1 MLPAPRLDNSFPI
14 MNRPSLHLGRLLAA
28 SSLAAVFAFSLA
40 VAGEPTANDGFI
52 RLSSNENAFGFT
64 PKASAA
70 MTAVL
75 ESGNY
80 YNRNNVSDLV
90 DTIADYE
97 KVPTDYILPT
107 AGSGP
112 VLLMTA
118 MAYAKPG
125 ANVVTAAP
133 GYTQL
138 TRTFL
143 DLGGEIKYVPV
154 DETYGYDF
162 KAMSRAIDENTA
174 IVYICNPNNPTG
186 RLADPAELRKFVMT
200 VPKDVLVF
208 MDEAYLELSTGGL
221 PANSMAPLVKA
232 RKNLIISRTFS
243 KAHGMAGLRAGY
255 GLANPEVLNNLRTYY
270 QGTPAFIAA
279 VGAREALLDT
289 AFMAANA
296 AKYAAVR
303 AHVCAEFDRMGI
315 TYAKP
320 EGAFVWFK
328 SGMKD
333 KELVAKLKEKGIL
346 ISGSRADA
354 GVPEGTYELW
364 ARVSLGTQEQMD
376 RFLGE
381 LANILGQT

>member
-1 MLPAPRLDNSFPI
+1 MQNTLPIRIRQSITA
-14 MNRPSLHLGRLLAA
+14 
-28 SSLAAVFAFSLA
+28 SLALTVFASLA
-40 VAGEPTANDGFI
+40 LAGEPTANDGLI

-64 PKASAA
+64 PKATAA
-70 MTAVL
+70 MAAVL

-80 YNRNNVSDLV
+80 YNRNDVTDLV
-90 DTIADYE
+90 DTIAAYE
-97 KVPTDYILPT
+97 KVSTDYILPT

-118 MAYAKPG
+118 MAYMKPG
-125 ANVVTAAP
+125 KNVVTAAP

-138 TRTFL
+138 TRTWA
-143 DLGGEIKYVPV
+143 DLGGDIKYVPV
-154 DETYGYDF
+154 SETYGYDF
-162 KAMSRAIDENTA
+162 KAMSLAIDENTA

-186 RLADPAELRKFVMT
+186 VLADPAELRRFVMT

-208 MDEAYLELSTGGL
+208 MDEAYLELSSGGL

-255 GLANPEVLNNLRTYY
+255 GLAHPEVLANLRTYY
-270 QGTPAFIAA
+270 QGTPAYIAA

-289 AFMAANA
+289 EFMAANA
-296 AKYAAVR
+296 AKYKEVR
-303 AHVCAEFDRMGI
+303 DHVCAEFDRMGI

-320 EGAFVWFK
+320 EGAFIWFK

-333 KELVAKLKEKGIL
+333 EELVAKMKEKGIL
-346 ISGSRADA
+346 MSGSRATA
-354 GVPEGTYELW
+354 GTPEGMYDLW
-364 ARVSLGTQEQMD
+364 ARVSIGTKEQMD

-381 LANILGQT
+381 LAVILGQT